1 MDPIM
6 VAIDLLYHWQQITS
20 LSWRRHGCYGSVVPL
35 PWSCPV
41 AALVAMVAMDLSYRC
56 YGPVISFLR
65 TCHIV
70 SMDLSY
76 RCYGPVVFVK
86 QEARV
91 VCGRFLVD
99 TRTAVQSQKAVSAH
113 FTSKQISPFGFAEQ
127 VSPACI
133 INHSDWQT
141 LTPCSC
147 DLGLKYL
154 QWTEVKWKSCL

>member
-20 LSWRRHGCYGSVVPL
+20 LSWRRHCCYGSVVSL

-70 SMDLSY
+70 STDLSY
-76 RCYGPVVFVK
+76 RCYGPVLFVK
-86 QEARV
+86 GGTCGVWV
-91 VCGRFLVD
+91 VLVD
-99 TRTAVQSQKAVSAH
+99 TRTAVQSQKAVSAY
-113 FTSKQISPFGFAEQ
+113 FTSKQILPFSFAKQ
-127 VSPACI
+127 VSSACI
-133 INHSDWQT
+133 INHSDWQI
-141 LTPCSC
+141 LTPSSP

-154 QWTEVKWKSCL
+154 QWTEDKWKSCL